1 MQDIFEKDYYI
12 QLINNTT
19 TEMNEEVINC
29 LNNLVYIYTLNG
41 NHIDVGDTKFYVY
54 ILIEHLLKHPIY
66 NNYIENFLNEYELY
80 SKKVENEVEEITEY
94 VKNKMP
100 NFDIRGSYPIY
111 PLKRE
116 IGFEYNHENN
126 EINNPLIERFKKS
139 YVNTT
144 FNHAIIANIINIYLD
159 DLTAKMNYLKFQ
171 ILKLELTIKFGVKS
185 FITDSLEIVNQNNV
199 LKYISIQEEFK
210 KYLKKHSL
218 LVFDSAIDY
227 VSKSPS
233 KHYYDIYNSKNNL
246 QIELNSN
253 VKCNDFYSLRTE
265 YPNIGNVHHL
275 MYIYY
280 RQLIPHFEYDLPR
293 SVIVECIENQDEKLW
308 NILCTKKNISRQTLK
323 IPKEISHYI

>member
-1 MQDIFEKDYYI
+1 MNNILGNYYF
-12 QLINNTT
+12 QLINDTT
-19 TEMNEEVINC
+19 AEMNEEVINC
-29 LNNLVYIYTLNG
+29 LNNLVYFYILDG
-41 NHIDVGDTKFYVY
+41 NHIDVDDTKFYVY
-54 ILIEHLLKHPIY
+54 NLIEHLLKHPIY
-66 NNYIENFLNEYELY
+66 NNYIEIVLNKYELY

-100 NFDIRGSYPIY
+100 NFDKRGSYPMY
-111 PLKRE
+111 SLKRE
-116 IGFEYNHENN
+116 IGIEYIHENN

-159 DLTAKMNYLKFQ
+159 DLTVKMNYEKFQ
-171 ILKLELTIKFGVKS
+171 ILKIELTIKFSVKS
-185 FITDSLEIVNQNNV
+185 ITTHLLEFVNQNYLV
-199 LKYISIQEEFK
+199 DYISIQEEFK
-210 KYLKKHSL
+210 KYLEKHSL

-280 RQLIPHFEYDLPR
+280 RHLIPHYEYDLPR
-293 SVIVECIENQDEKLW
+293 SVVVECIENQDEKLW
-308 NILCTKKNISRQTLK
+308 NILCTKKNMFRQTLK
-323 IPKEISHYI
+323 IPTQISSYI

>member
-1 MQDIFEKDYYI
+1 MNKIFNRYI
-12 QLINNTT
+12 GLINDTT

-29 LNNLVYIYTLNG
+29 LNKLVYIYTLNG
-41 NHIDVGDTKFYVY
+41 NHIDVDDTKFYVSN
-54 ILIEHLLKHPIY
+54 LIEHLLKHPIY

-94 VKNKMP
+94 AKNKMP
-100 NFDIRGSYPIY
+100 NFDRDASYPRYI
-111 PLKRE
+111 LKRE
-116 IGFEYNHENN
+116 NGHEYIHENN
-126 EINNPLIERFKKS
+126 ERNNPLIERFKKS

-144 FNHAIIANIINIYLD
+144 FNHAIIANISNIYLD

-171 ILKLELTIKFGVKS
+171 ILKIELTIKFSVKS
-185 FITDSLEIVNQNNV
+185 YTTDLLEIVNQNYLVN
-199 LKYISIQEEFK
+199 YISIQEEFK

-280 RQLIPHFEYDLPR
+280 RQLIPHYEYDLPR

>member
-1 MQDIFEKDYYI
+1 MNKIFNRYI
-12 QLINNTT
+12 GLINDTT

-29 LNNLVYIYTLNG
+29 LNKLVYIYTLNG
-41 NHIDVGDTKFYVY
+41 NHIDVDDTKFYVSN
-54 ILIEHLLKHPIY
+54 LIEHLLKHPIY
-66 NNYIENFLNEYELY
+66 NNYTEIVLNGYEDY

-100 NFDIRGSYPIY
+100 NFDKHASYPRY
-111 PLKRE
+111 SLKRE
-116 IGFEYNHENN
+116 IGHEYIHENN
-126 EINNPLIERFKKS
+126 ERNNPLIERFKKS

-171 ILKLELTIKFGVKS
+171 ILKIELTIKFSVKS
-185 FITDSLEIVNQNNV
+185 YTTDLLEIVNQNYLVN
-199 LKYISIQEEFK
+199 YISIQEEFK

-293 SVIVECIENQDEKLW
+293 SVIVEFIENQDEKLW